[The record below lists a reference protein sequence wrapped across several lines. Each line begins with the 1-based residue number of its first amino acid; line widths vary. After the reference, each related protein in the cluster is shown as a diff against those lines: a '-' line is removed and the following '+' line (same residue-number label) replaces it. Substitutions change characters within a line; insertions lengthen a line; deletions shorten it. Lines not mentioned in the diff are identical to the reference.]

1 MITEFERTVID
12 LRAMA
17 PGLDPAGRYLLKK
30 AADMMENQ
38 QRQLEAQRTII
49 KQQAIHV
56 MSISDELR
64 KKEETI
70 GHLSEVLAAARAE
83 RDVVTKRMIQLEQ
96 ENAALRIENERLNKE
111 NFWLTG
117 KEGV

>member
-17 PGLDPAGRYLLKK
+17 PGLDPAGRYLLKM

-38 QRQLEAQRTII
+38 QRQLEAQGTII
-49 KQQAIHV
+49 KQKAIHV

-64 KKEETI
+64 KKKEII